1 MKPQNLESAIVD
13 KTAAILLG
21 NDSAVP
27 AIDCY
32 SLRHMNKNIMLT
44 IVISNHNSWA

>member
-13 KTAAILLG
+13 KTAAIMFG

-27 AIDCY
+27 AIYCY
-32 SLRHMNKNIMLT
+32 SLRHEQKY
-44 IVISNHNSWA
+44 HAYYRDFQP